1 MSSCSKKCN
10 NPLVC
15 LFLIKPK
22 NKHVFTMYKVRC
34 DHTWFTLLA
43 AATKPAIQSVTTS
56 PGTLK
61 NNVKKED
68 GGKAED
74 SGLSS
79 DQLVPDYAAGLVI
92 GLIFFHVKQHH
103 L

>member
-1 MSSCSKKCN
+1 MVHS
-10 NPLVC
+10 
-15 LFLIKPK
+15 
-22 NKHVFTMYKVRC
+22 
-34 DHTWFTLLA
+34 LLA
-43 AATKPAIQSVTTS
+43 AAMKPVIHSATTS
-56 PGTLK
+56 PCALK

-68 GGKAED
+68 EGKAVD

-92 GLIFFHVKQHH
+92 VIL